1 MAYEYGSESKRLELP
16 NPYQLQNRLLWL
28 CGALLVIAGVV
39 SLLWARRAIEQSELR
54 LAGAPLLA
62 GLLLLG
68 AGLAAAATAATRLRF
83 FFGRGRPASLAP
95 DIAPGATG
103 GSAAATAIKEMLRQG
118 GLTYPEP
125 QGAIEGLLYHWAPT
139 LITAPR
145 EVQAL
150 ARRYMFNLAA
160 IAATLLS
167 FAFSWFVF
175 GNVVTRPWIGILY
188 FVFGAV
194 FLLRPVLTQHK
205 ARVTTA
211 SLVGLVAVAILGP
224 VLIGLVAPK
233 LPPLGAFSLDTQT
246 FVMLGTALVA
256 CALAM
261 AAILAQ
267 VDAAPQTRASVEQQ
281 RLSMNAPPSTLMDEL
296 DRVMQASWTERI
308 PNRRYARIEPVTTAA
323 TPAGNFAGELFEESQ
338 PMPISGTKAPTVAAA
353 LAAPRDR
360 ALLLLDLYATLLVLV
375 AIGMTL
381 LFVRGFDATAPWQQ
395 NRFSLVGTS
404 AILALVAAFCFN
416 ASARLWGRFNFES
429 ILTWVEMVGSWQT
442 SRIGTGN
449 NFSSRMNT
457 ENNIVRT
464 EAMTLRVWRARIESV
479 VFGKDDARQ
488 VTAMFSTEQ
497 EAKALS
503 EQLMQFARSQS
514 VLVAPF
520 SGEDEQ
526 RIAALNAGERAMDA
540 GAPHAAAA
548 AQLHRELQTAAAH
561 QSVGFVGSAAVA
573 PGAVA
578 AGSAALPARKRF
590 CSACGTEATAGAKF
604 CANCAAPLAPPA

>member
-1 MAYEYGSESKRLELP
+1 MSYEYGSESKRLELP
-16 NPYQLQNRLLWL
+16 NPYRLQNRLLWL
-28 CGALLVIAGVV
+28 CGALLILAGVV
-39 SLLWARRAIEQSELR
+39 SLLWARSAMASSDLR
-54 LAGAPLLA
+54 LAAAPLVA
-62 GLLLLG
+62 GLLLLA

-95 DIAPGATG
+95 EIPPGANG
-103 GSAAATAIKEMLRQG
+103 DSPAATTIKEILRQG

-160 IAATLLS
+160 IAATLVS
-167 FAFSWFVF
+167 FLFSWFVF

-188 FVFGAV
+188 FVFGVV
-194 FLLRPVLTQHK
+194 FLLRPVLSQHK

-224 VLIGLVAPK
+224 VAIGLVAAK
-233 LPPLGAFSLDTQT
+233 LPPLGAFTLDTQT
-246 FVMLGTALVA
+246 FVMLVTALVA

-261 AAILAQ
+261 VAILAQ

-281 RLSMNAPPSTLMDEL
+281 RLSMNAPPSTLMTEL
-296 DRVMQASWTERI
+296 DRVMQSNWTERI
-308 PNRRYARIEPVTTAA
+308 PNRRYARIEPVTAAA

-338 PMPISGTKAPTVAAA
+338 PLPTSGTEAPTVTAA
-353 LAAPRDR
+353 LAAPRHR
-360 ALLLLDLYATLLVLV
+360 ALLLIDLYATVLVLA

-381 LFVRGFDATAPWQQ
+381 LFVRHFDATAPWQQ

-404 AILALVAAFCFN
+404 AILAFVAAFCFQ

-457 ENNIVRT
+457 ENNVVRT

-497 EAKALS
+497 EAKALA

-548 AQLHRELQTAAAH
+548 AQLHRDLQTAAAH
-561 QSVGFVGSAAVA
+561 AAV
-573 PGAVA
+573 GMSGA
-578 AGSAALPARKRF
+578 AGAAASTTAPRKRF
-590 CSACGTEATAGAKF
+590 CSACGTEAQTGAKF
-604 CANCAAPLAPPA
+604 CANCAAPLPAVA